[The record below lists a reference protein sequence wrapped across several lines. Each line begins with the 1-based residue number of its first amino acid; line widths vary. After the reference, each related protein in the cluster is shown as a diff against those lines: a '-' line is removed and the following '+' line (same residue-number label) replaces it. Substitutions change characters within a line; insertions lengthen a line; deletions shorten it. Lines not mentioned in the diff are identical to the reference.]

1 MHLNRNLIK
10 IPKLPILKIFDM
22 ISHNWK
28 STLCLTYFLSLF
40 FFSSTWPSPCL
51 RHLLFFPYLYIHI
64 YIDIYIWHDY
74 TFSQRHGEGDVEERK
89 KGKKRNKRCQA
100 KCTFSIMTSHIK
112 DLKNEQFWNFHLI
125 SIQGHILGII
135 LSILRLRWNVK
146 VEIPK
151 KYALEMLRVFED
163 KWRKAKILGSNPLLF
178 LFLLSKTF
186 LPIMFNLIG
195 PWCVETKRVEWQ
207 WEEFSMD
214 Y

>member
-28 STLCLTYFLSLF
+28 HTLCLTHFLSPF
-40 FFSSTWPSPCL
+40 FFSSTSPSPCL

-64 YIDIYIWHDY
+64 YIYIDIYMTWLH
-74 TFSQRHGEGDVEERK
+74 FLSKMWRRWCRGEK
-89 KGKKRNKRCQA
+89 KGKKRNKRCQE

-135 LSILRLRWNVK
+135 LSIIQLRWNVK

-151 KYALEMLRVFED
+151 KYALEMLVFED
-163 KWRKAKILGSNPLLF
+163 KWRKAKTLGSNPLLF